1 VDTTIGIAFTSF
13 LVGLS
18 GAMMPGPVL
27 TVTIGETAVR
37 LLSDLA
43 WYGGVSLTLAL
54 GHRMLSDGLYR
65 SLVTVCAG
73 FPVGFGL
80 SFSSSGLS
88 GFWV

>member
-1 VDTTIGIAFTSF
+1 MV
-13 LVGLS
+13 
-18 GAMMPGPVL
+18 PGPVL

-65 SLVTVCAG
+65 GLVVVCAG
-73 FPVGFGL
+73 FLLGFGL
-80 SFSSSGLS
+80 YFSYIGLS